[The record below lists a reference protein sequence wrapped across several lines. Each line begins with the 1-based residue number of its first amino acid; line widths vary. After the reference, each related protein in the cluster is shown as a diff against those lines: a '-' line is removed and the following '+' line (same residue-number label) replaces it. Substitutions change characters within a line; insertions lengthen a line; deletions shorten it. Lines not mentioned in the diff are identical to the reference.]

1 MIIKNLKRII
11 RTLFYL
17 VIFAVLIIAGYY
29 VGINM
34 YKDLKGNEAKKY
46 LIEKYGFEEKE
57 LRVNEYNEYVF
68 KDVANCDSLWLKE
81 CTDDEDLVS
90 RLVIKTKAGK
100 EIEVIGYKDETF
112 SDDYDAAPT
121 KAWQEKEAR
130 EAEIK
135 KQQEEQRKEERDKL
149 NENK

>member
-11 RTLFYL
+11 RTLFFL
-17 VIFAVLIIAGYY
+17 AIFAILIVAGYY

-46 LIEKYGFEEKE
+46 LIEKYGFDEKE

-90 RLVIKTKAGK
+90 KLVIKTKAGK
-100 EIEVIGYKDETF
+100 E
-112 SDDYDAAPT
+112 
-121 KAWQEKEAR
+121 
-130 EAEIK
+130 
-135 KQQEEQRKEERDKL
+135 
-149 NENK
+149 

>member
-1 MIIKNLKRII
+1 M
-11 RTLFYL
+11 
-17 VIFAVLIIAGYY
+17 
-29 VGINM
+29 
-34 YKDLKGNEAKKY
+34 
-46 LIEKYGFEEKE
+46 EEVHPV
-57 LRVNEYNEYVF
+57 RAF

-90 RLVIKTKAGK
+90 KLVIKTKAGK

-112 SDDYDAAPT
+112 SDDYDAVPT
-121 KAWQEKEAR
+121 KSWQEKEAR